1 MTSNWPFLDLFS
13 DLFSDCFLDLFLD
26 LFLDQS
32 LFDLHKVT
40 GLIPAKDFSDLELPM
55 SERNGQFSG
64 RRITTDI
71 YLNYLRPKAGRKILN
86 AQYIY

>member
-1 MTSNWPFLDLFS
+1 MVTKYHFLLT
-13 DLFSDCFLDLFLD
+13 LTKI
-26 LFLDQS
+26 FLDQP
-32 LFDLHKVT
+32 LFYLHVVT

-71 YLNYLRPKAGRKILN
+71 YLNYLRPIAGRKILN
-86 AQYIY
+86 GSNYNH